1 MSSDD
6 MIKHQDSKSN
16 PQNSANYL
24 FPSQKSDPNVLE
36 LVYNHLNDELIL
48 SLWDSSH
55 TGRPTMG
62 QWATTSSHIYSIRGQ
77 PTLLFTLN

>member
-36 LVYNHLNDELIL
+36 LVYNHLNDELIQ
-48 SLWDSSH
+48 SLGLV
-55 TGRPTMG
+55 TYR
-62 QWATTSSHIYSIRGQ
+62 
-77 PTLLFTLN
+77 